1 MAKIDIVKMNAD
13 AVASYRADP
22 NKNVNKIV
30 GDTLTAYAK
39 VAVRLHYTAC
49 IVLFHAA
56 ETGDIRAMNAFFGGL
71 RQNDRD
77 AFRIWAGKLCS
88 YQVEQEAVEGE
99 PQAEPKDMNF
109 LLFSKDTGFRLAK
122 KSDAVRVGFFDLDE
136 LIAGKSFMDVDQAKE
151 KADFDLAALLAMLA
165 KVEKNMSK
173 KAKDNNVEV
182 PVELLAAVKS
192 LTQTTNKV
200 ANTAGITLQ

>member
-1 MAKIDIVKMNAD
+1 MSKIDIVKMNAD

-22 NKNVNKIV
+22 NKNIKSIV
-30 GDTLTAYAK
+30 EQTITAYVK

-49 IVLFHAA
+49 ITLFHAA

-77 AFRIWAGKLCS
+77 ALRIWAGKLCT

-99 PQAEPKDMNF
+99 PKAEPKDMCF
-109 LLFSKDTGFRLAK
+109 LQFNKDTGFKLAK
-122 KSDAVRVGFFDLDE
+122 GSEPVRVGFFDLDE
-136 LIAGKSFMDVDQAKE
+136 LIGGKSFMDVDQAKE
-151 KADFDLAALLAMLA
+151 KADFDLAALLAYLA
-165 KVEKNMSK
+165 KVEKTIAK
-173 KAKDNNVEV
+173 KAKDNNVEI

-192 LTQTTNKV
+192 LTATTTKT

>member
-1 MAKIDIVKMNAD
+1 MSKFDIVKMNAD

-22 NKNVNKIV
+22 NKNVTKII

-49 IVLFHAA
+49 IALFHAA
-56 ETGDIRAMNAFFGGL
+56 ETGDIRPLNAFFDGL

-77 AFRIWAGKLCS
+77 ALRIWAGKLCT
-88 YQVEQEAVEGE
+88 YQVEQEPAEGE
-99 PQAEPKDMNF
+99 PKAEPKDMCF
-109 LLFSKDTGFRLAK
+109 LQFNKDAGFKLAK
-122 KSDAVRVGFFDLDE
+122 GSEPVRVGFFDLDE
-136 LIAGKSFMDVDQAKE
+136 LIAGKSFMDIDQAKE

-165 KVEKNMSK
+165 KVEKNMAK

-182 PVELLAAVKS
+182 PVELLAAVQS
-192 LTQTTNKV
+192 LTQTTTRV